1 MRKFSNFAV
10 PFSLTTLQ
18 HTSPLTSL
26 IVGWL
31 REFHRRCGL
40 QRNLQQPLDLRAHKV
55 AHKSS
60 AAIRTR
66 AVGIPL

>member
-40 QRNLQQPLDLRAHKV
+40 QRNVQQPLD
-55 AHKSS
+55 
-60 AAIRTR
+60 
-66 AVGIPL
+66 